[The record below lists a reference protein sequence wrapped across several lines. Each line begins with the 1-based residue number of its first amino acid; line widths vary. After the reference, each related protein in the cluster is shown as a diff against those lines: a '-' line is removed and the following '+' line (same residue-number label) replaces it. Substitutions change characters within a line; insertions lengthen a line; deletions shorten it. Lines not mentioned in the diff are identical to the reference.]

1 MARRS
6 RPVMRRLMPWA
17 ALLPMAL
24 TVLVAYLGTTLW
36 SLRVSV
42 SSSRTFPADDFV
54 GLAQYER
61 LFENERWLQSLQNL
75 AVYGVLFIVAA
86 MLIGFLL
93 AVFIDQ
99 KVRAE
104 GLLRTVFLYPYAMSF
119 VATGLVWQW
128 VMDPGAGLQ
137 EAMRRLGWSSF
148 TFDWIVDQDKVIYTI
163 VIATVWQAA
172 GLVMALVLAGLR
184 GIDAELWKATR
195 IDGIPAWRVY
205 LSIVVPMLGST
216 LATVFVLLFTGVV
229 KVFDSVVSMT
239 QGGPGTASDVPAKFI
254 MDHLFG
260 RANLALA
267 SAGAMVLLFTV
278 LALVAPLLYVRS
290 RRAGAAA

>member
-6 RPVMRRLMPWA
+6 RSVMRRLMPWA

-54 GLAQYER
+54 GLEQYER

-99 KVRAE
+99 KLQPAQIAPVHRLPDLA
-104 GLLRTVFLYPYAMSF
+104 RR
-119 VATGLVWQW
+119 GLVAHLVPADRLEPDRLQH
-128 VMDPGAGLQ
+128 MDAVDDPADGGLPVDGLQ
-137 EAMRRLGWSSF
+137 YPARGRGRHHVIGQSF
-148 TFDWIVDQDKVIYTI
+148 DLQFRSGKQGVPSADVQSD
-163 VIATVWQAA
+163 TVGHENPQTVA
-172 GLVMALVLAGLR
+172 GPPEG
-184 GIDAELWKATR
+184 
-195 IDGIPAWRVY
+195 
-205 LSIVVPMLGST
+205 
-216 LATVFVLLFTGVV
+216 
-229 KVFDSVVSMT
+229 
-239 QGGPGTASDVPAKFI
+239 
-254 MDHLFG
+254 
-260 RANLALA
+260 
-267 SAGAMVLLFTV
+267 
-278 LALVAPLLYVRS
+278 
-290 RRAGAAA
+290 